1 MIPTLGTIDLGAD
14 LTVEVPV
21 EDLGSNYAVR
31 VDYAVAATVPD
42 ATSRLWREVDTLESV
57 GSAYTPVQVKGTT
70 VWVRAAGVT
79 SAGVRSS
86 GYTTP
91 VDIAVA
97 DGPRFDTFGFTLA
110 GRVPTATW
118 EPSALTLGVRAYWDV
133 HAAGTDPGTLSSY
146 EDVEAV
152 YGTFT
157 PSVTLAD
164 GEAITFR
171 LEAWS
176 AWSSDAVDGTEGENV
191 GGQLV
196 QKAPAVEAHAYT
208 HIAGGTDELDLTGCV
223 LTAPDGSRWR
233 LTVSNSGELGAEE
246 ISSA

>member
-1 MIPTLGTIDLGAD
+1 MIPTLGTMALGAD

-21 EDLGSNYAVR
+21 EDLGGSYAVR
-31 VDYAVAATVPD
+31 VDYCVAPTVPD
-42 ATSRLWREVDTLESV
+42 AASRLWREVDTLESV
-57 GSAYTPVQVKGTT
+57 GSAYTPAQVKGTT

-79 SAGVRSS
+79 SGGVRVSA
-86 GYTTP
+86 YTTP
-91 VDIAVA
+91 VDIAIT
-97 DGPRFDTFGFTLA
+97 DGPRFDAFAFTLA
-110 GRVPTATW
+110 GRVPTVTW
-118 EPSALTLGVRAYWDV
+118 EASALTLGVRVYWDV
-133 HAAGTDPGTLSSY
+133 HAEGADPGTLSGY

-176 AWSSDAVDGTEGENV
+176 AWSSGAVDGSEGENV
-191 GGQLV
+191 GGRLV
-196 QKAPAVEAHAYT
+196 QRAPAVEAHAHT
-208 HIAGGTDELDLTGCV
+208 HVAGGTDELDLTDCV